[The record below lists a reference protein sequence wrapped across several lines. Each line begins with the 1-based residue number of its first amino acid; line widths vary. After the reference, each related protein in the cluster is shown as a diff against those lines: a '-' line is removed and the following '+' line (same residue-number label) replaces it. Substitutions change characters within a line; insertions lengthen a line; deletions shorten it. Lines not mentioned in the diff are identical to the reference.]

1 MRNGCKAK
9 VLCEGANGPTT
20 AEADEILVDKGVFV
34 IPDILANSGG
44 VTVSYFEWVQDRQGY
59 FWTERVVNDHLQ
71 HTMRTAFAEVLKYAE
86 THERQQPHCSVH
98 AGHRPG
104 CIHASATRNLRIK
117 LDRWMNPPRLWRRVA
132 GVVGRGFALL
142 LVISLTGWAAA
153 ALYFDLLS
161 GSLCDAWQRPAT
173 GSPCWGRC
181 WLSADAA
188 KGSQFASRRFALVLA
203 WWLTLKPSNDR
214 AWQPDVAQTA
224 WAEID
229 GDHVTIHNVRNC
241 DYRTEG
247 DYTPRWETR
256 SFDLSQIR
264 GMDIFLTYW
273 GSPWIA
279 HPIVS
284 FQFGDNDYIAMSI
297 ETRKEVGEVYSA
309 IRGFFRYYEL
319 IYTVSDERDVVRLRT
334 NYRKGEETY
343 LFHTLATP
351 EHARATFLNYLK
363 TDKPDTKP
371 SGVVQRADQQL
382 HHQHRYA
389 GGGAAM
395 GLARPAERPRRPD
408 ALRTRRPGNGEP
420 SLRPTQEAGAH

>member
-1 MRNGCKAK
+1 MT
-9 VLCEGANGPTT
+9 PT
-20 AEADEILVDKGVFV
+20 
-34 IPDILANSGG
+34 
-44 VTVSYFEWVQDRQGY
+44 
-59 FWTERVVNDHLQ
+59 H
-71 HTMRTAFAEVLKYAE
+71 
-86 THERQQPHCSVH
+86 
-98 AGHRPG
+98 
-104 CIHASATRNLRIK
+104 
-117 LDRWMNPPRLWRRVA
+117 LWRRVA
-132 GVVGRGFALL
+132 TLAGRGFALL
-142 LVISLTGWAAA
+142 LTLALTAWAAA
-153 ALYFDLLS
+153 ALYFDLLP
-161 GSLCDAWQRPAT
+161 GTSLRTLGASSYGLAMVGALLTFR
-173 GSPCWGRC
+173 GRGKAIAIC
-181 WLSADAA
+181 LA
-188 KGSQFASRRFALVLA
+188 GFALVLA

-247 DYTPRWETR
+247 DYTPHWETR
-256 SFDLSQIR
+256 AYDLAQIR

-297 ETRKEVGEVYSA
+297 ETRKEVGEQYSA

-343 LFHTLATP
+343 LFHTRATS

-363 TDKPDTKP
+363 KINRIRNRPEWYNALTNNCTTNIATLAGEPQLDWRVLLN
-371 SGVVQRADQQL
+371 GRADQMLFERGDLATGNLPFAQL
-382 HHQHRYA
+382 KQQAHINAAARAANDAPDFSRRIREGRA
-389 GGGAAM
+389 GF
-395 GLARPAERPRRPD
+395 
-408 ALRTRRPGNGEP
+408 
-420 SLRPTQEAGAH
+420 

>member
-1 MRNGCKAK
+1 MT
-9 VLCEGANGPTT
+9 PT
-20 AEADEILVDKGVFV
+20 
-34 IPDILANSGG
+34 
-44 VTVSYFEWVQDRQGY
+44 
-59 FWTERVVNDHLQ
+59 H
-71 HTMRTAFAEVLKYAE
+71 
-86 THERQQPHCSVH
+86 
-98 AGHRPG
+98 
-104 CIHASATRNLRIK
+104 
-117 LDRWMNPPRLWRRVA
+117 LWRRVA
-132 GVVGRGFALL
+132 TLAGRGFALL
-142 LVISLTGWAAA
+142 LTLALTAWAAA
-153 ALYFDLLS
+153 ALYFDLLP
-161 GSLCDAWQRPAT
+161 GTSLRTLGASSYGLAMVGALLTFR
-173 GSPCWGRC
+173 GRGKAIAIC
-181 WLSADAA
+181 LA
-188 KGSQFASRRFALVLA
+188 GFALVLA

-247 DYTPRWETR
+247 DYTPHWETR
-256 SFDLSQIR
+256 SYDLAQIR

-297 ETRKEVGEVYSA
+297 ETRKEVGEQYSA

-343 LFHTLATP
+343 LFHTRATP

-363 TDKPDTKP
+363 KINRIRNRPEWYNALTNNCTTNIATLAGEPQLDWRVLLN
-371 SGVVQRADQQL
+371 GRADQMLFERGDLATGNLPFAQL
-382 HHQHRYA
+382 KQQAHINAAARAANDAPDFSRRIRKGRA
-389 GGGAAM
+389 GF
-395 GLARPAERPRRPD
+395 
-408 ALRTRRPGNGEP
+408 
-420 SLRPTQEAGAH
+420 

>member
-1 MRNGCKAK
+1 MT
-9 VLCEGANGPTT
+9 PT
-20 AEADEILVDKGVFV
+20 
-34 IPDILANSGG
+34 P
-44 VTVSYFEWVQDRQGY
+44 
-59 FWTERVVNDHLQ
+59 
-71 HTMRTAFAEVLKYAE
+71 
-86 THERQQPHCSVH
+86 
-98 AGHRPG
+98 
-104 CIHASATRNLRIK
+104 
-117 LDRWMNPPRLWRRVA
+117 LWRRLA
-132 GVVGRGFALL
+132 HFVGRGFALL
-142 LVISLTGWAAA
+142 LTLALTAWAAA
-153 ALYFDLLS
+153 ALYFDLLP
-161 GSLCDAWQRPAT
+161 GTSLRTLGASSYGLAMVGALLTFR
-173 GSPCWGRC
+173 GRGKAIAIC
-181 WLSADAA
+181 LA
-188 KGSQFASRRFALVLA
+188 GFALVLA

-247 DYTPRWETR
+247 DYTPHWETR
-256 SFDLSQIR
+256 SYDLAQIR

-297 ETRKEVGEVYSA
+297 ETRKEVGEQYSA

-343 LFHTLATP
+343 LFHTRATP

-363 TDKPDTKP
+363 KINRIRNRPEWYNALTNNCTTNIATLAGEPQLDWRVLLN
-371 SGVVQRADQQL
+371 GRADQMLFERGDLATGNLSFAQL
-382 HHQHRYA
+382 KQQAHINAAARAANDAPDFSRRIREGRA
-389 GGGAAM
+389 GF
-395 GLARPAERPRRPD
+395 
-408 ALRTRRPGNGEP
+408 
-420 SLRPTQEAGAH
+420 

>member
-1 MRNGCKAK
+1 MT
-9 VLCEGANGPTT
+9 PT
-20 AEADEILVDKGVFV
+20 
-34 IPDILANSGG
+34 
-44 VTVSYFEWVQDRQGY
+44 
-59 FWTERVVNDHLQ
+59 H
-71 HTMRTAFAEVLKYAE
+71 
-86 THERQQPHCSVH
+86 
-98 AGHRPG
+98 
-104 CIHASATRNLRIK
+104 
-117 LDRWMNPPRLWRRVA
+117 LWRRVA
-132 GVVGRGFALL
+132 TLAGRGFALL
-142 LVISLTGWAAA
+142 LTLALTPWAAA
-153 ALYFDLLS
+153 ALYFDLLP
-161 GSLCDAWQRPAT
+161 GTSLRTLGASSYGLAMVGALLTFR
-173 GSPCWGRC
+173 GRGKAIAIC
-181 WLSADAA
+181 LA
-188 KGSQFASRRFALVLA
+188 GFALVLA

-247 DYTPRWETR
+247 DYTPHWETR
-256 SFDLSQIR
+256 AYDLAQIR

-297 ETRKEVGEVYSA
+297 ETRKEVGEQYSA

-343 LFHTLATP
+343 LFHTRATP

-363 TDKPDTKP
+363 KINRIRNRPEWYNALTNNCTTNIATLAGEPQLDWRVLLN
-371 SGVVQRADQQL
+371 GRADQMLFERGDLATGNLPFAQL
-382 HHQHRYA
+382 KQQAHINAAARAANDAPDFSRRIREGRA
-389 GGGAAM
+389 GF
-395 GLARPAERPRRPD
+395 
-408 ALRTRRPGNGEP
+408 
-420 SLRPTQEAGAH
+420 

>member
-1 MRNGCKAK
+1 MT
-9 VLCEGANGPTT
+9 PT
-20 AEADEILVDKGVFV
+20 
-34 IPDILANSGG
+34 
-44 VTVSYFEWVQDRQGY
+44 
-59 FWTERVVNDHLQ
+59 H
-71 HTMRTAFAEVLKYAE
+71 
-86 THERQQPHCSVH
+86 
-98 AGHRPG
+98 
-104 CIHASATRNLRIK
+104 
-117 LDRWMNPPRLWRRVA
+117 LWRRVA
-132 GVVGRGFALL
+132 TLAGRGFVLL
-142 LVISLTGWAAA
+142 LTLALTAWAAA
-153 ALYFDLLS
+153 ALYFDLLP
-161 GSLCDAWQRPAT
+161 GTSLRTLGASSYGLAMVGALLTFR
-173 GSPCWGRC
+173 GRGKAIAIC
-181 WLSADAA
+181 LA
-188 KGSQFASRRFALVLA
+188 GFALVLA

-247 DYTPRWETR
+247 DYTPHWETR
-256 SFDLSQIR
+256 AYDLAQIR

-297 ETRKEVGEVYSA
+297 ETRKEVGEQYSA

-343 LFHTLATP
+343 LFHTRATP

-363 TDKPDTKP
+363 KINRIRNRPEWYNALTNNCTTNIATLAGEPQLDWRVLLN
-371 SGVVQRADQQL
+371 GRADQMLFERGDLATGNLPFAQFKQQA
-382 HHQHRYA
+382 HINAAARAANDAPDFSRRIREGRA
-389 GGGAAM
+389 GF
-395 GLARPAERPRRPD
+395 
-408 ALRTRRPGNGEP
+408 
-420 SLRPTQEAGAH
+420 